1 MGQFQKR
8 INQRHAEKL
17 AEQRWQKFEQVDL
30 SKFKNVPSGCVACYR
45 NNIASV
51 QVYERTTAIGKVL
64 LAGIRTHVESASRL
78 MTWRMKQRIKNEVFG
93 AERSALEAYPPE
105 SELIDAADMFWLWVL
120 PEGEKLPFSLHGA
133 KRVQIEKKPEAF
145 VVQSGSDAA
154 SQAIAKALQDS
165 PDDIASTLAG
175 DPPNVFARAQEALHS
190 SPVIE
195 GAMIAIVPE
204 GMSVSEKIVE
214 QAANDEVKPKRTRMK
229 KIAE

>member
-8 INQRHAEKL
+8 INHRHAEKL

-133 KRVQIEKKPEAF
+133 KRVQITPKTGSAILNDTEVAQAF
-145 VVQSGSDAA
+145 VGAMQQQPDTTIA
-154 SQAIAKALQDS
+154 SQD
-165 PDDIASTLAG
+165 
-175 DPPNVFARAQEALHS
+175 
-190 SPVIE
+190 
-195 GAMIAIVPE
+195 E
-204 GMSVSEKIVE
+204 GMSIAEKIVD
-214 QAANDEVKPKRTRMK
+214 QTPSDEVKPKRTRTK